1 MAVKEFFSVSGVICE
16 IALMPFQ
23 NLPCQVI
30 IQVWIHLSLRWSIT
44 ERRSKMKLYC
54 KLPPQKKLFFVSGNL
69 GNQNTLL
76 LSLTMECKL
85 FTCMPYKDS

>member
-23 NLPCQVI
+23 NLPCHV
-30 IQVWIHLSLRWSIT
+30 IT